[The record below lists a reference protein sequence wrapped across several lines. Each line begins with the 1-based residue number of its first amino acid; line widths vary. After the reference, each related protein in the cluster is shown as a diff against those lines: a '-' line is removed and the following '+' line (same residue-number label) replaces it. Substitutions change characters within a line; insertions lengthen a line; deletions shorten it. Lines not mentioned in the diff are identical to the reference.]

1 MALKVKAKE
10 QLIKVGKYAETY
22 RYVMMPEL
30 YTALAQDKVI
40 KEAALRSGVSRGVMQ
55 ACWDAAG
62 EVIKAWAT
70 EGHSVALPGLG
81 TMRFGLRAKSVD
93 DVNKVKAGLITSRR
107 IIFTPDVDLKE
118 ELAKTAVN
126 ITCYDRDG
134 KEVKRV
140 TSTDEGNVEDNEGEN
155 GGENTGDNNG
165 DNNGGDNGGGNNGD
179 NNGGGNGQLID
190 VAEGK
195 MTLDA
200 FIASLTDEDLAWL
213 LGGQP
218 NAGVANTFGYGNLP
232 DFGVPNAMS
241 ADGPAGLRILPEVGV
256 ATTAFPCA
264 TLLACTWNP
273 ELAEA
278 VGRAAGAE
286 VKENN
291 IAAWLAP
298 GVNIHRNPLC
308 GRNFEYYSEDPLLTG
323 HMAGALIRGV
333 QSNGVAAT
341 AKHFALNNK
350 ETNRK
355 QSDSRASERAIRE
368 IYLRA
373 FEIIVKQYDV
383 WSVMTSYNL
392 INGHRASE
400 YADMITGVLREEWGF
415 DGLVTTDWWTSGEH
429 YKECAAGNDMKM
441 GAGFPLRLLEALRV
455 GALKRSDM
463 ELAAKHILGMILK
476 LD

>member
-155 GGENTGDNNG
+155 TNTGENTGENTGDNTG
-165 DNNGGDNGGGNNGD
+165 ENGGGNNGD
-179 NNGGGNGQLID
+179 NGGGNGQLID
-190 VAEGK
+190 
-195 MTLDA
+195 
-200 FIASLTDEDLAWL
+200 
-213 LGGQP
+213 
-218 NAGVANTFGYGNLP
+218 
-232 DFGVPNAMS
+232 
-241 ADGPAGLRILPEVGV
+241 DGE
-256 ATTAFPCA
+256 
-264 TLLACTWNP
+264 
-273 ELAEA
+273 
-278 VGRAAGAE
+278 
-286 VKENN
+286 
-291 IAAWLAP
+291 
-298 GVNIHRNPLC
+298 
-308 GRNFEYYSEDPLLTG
+308 
-323 HMAGALIRGV
+323 
-333 QSNGVAAT
+333 
-341 AKHFALNNK
+341 
-350 ETNRK
+350 
-355 QSDSRASERAIRE
+355 
-368 IYLRA
+368 
-373 FEIIVKQYDV
+373 
-383 WSVMTSYNL
+383 
-392 INGHRASE
+392 
-400 YADMITGVLREEWGF
+400 
-415 DGLVTTDWWTSGEH
+415 
-429 YKECAAGNDMKM
+429 
-441 GAGFPLRLLEALRV
+441 
-455 GALKRSDM
+455 
-463 ELAAKHILGMILK
+463 
-476 LD
+476 